1 MDPQALSSTWA
12 KKFYSFHKEVLVRRV
27 ITKELSKENQEYV
40 VLKPM
45 LKYYVST
52 VISTG
57 TIVYLARLQPFHVR
71 FVLPSAFFSLTFLY
85 LQVFHE
91 EKVFLAKGMEDSYSG
106 KVIRDNYQKLLPD
119 HWLSKKF
126 KTRSDSLQ
134 AFHTKYHHRASP
146 LDKFGQYAE
155 SRNFPLIIN

>member
-1 MDPQALSSTWA
+1 MDPEALSSAWA
-12 KKFYSFHKEVLVRRV
+12 KKFYSFHKEVLVRRS

-45 LKYYVST
+45 LKYYLST
-52 VISTG
+52 VVSTG
-57 TIVYLARLQPFHVR
+57 TIVYLARLQPLHVR
-71 FVLPSAFFSLTFLY
+71 FVLSSAFFSLTFLY

-91 EKVFLAKGMEDSYSG
+91 EKVFLAKGMEDSHSG
-106 KVIRDNYQKLLPD
+106 KVIRENYQKLLPD

-126 KTRSDSLQ
+126 QKRSESLQ
-134 AFHTKYHHRASP
+134 AFHNKYHYRASP
-146 LDKFGQYAE
+146 LAKFTQYSE